1 MGPGQVTFRHARV
14 WVTQVVPDGLFGG
27 LCFDRPL
34 EPLVSPG
41 TFFLSRSHSLQ
52 LKQPQRRRHDSVYIN
67 VSSALLICLISGK
80 YTLLLNFSLSVKKVT
95 LDCIFSKKKKKERK
109 TS

>member
-14 WVTQVVPDGLFGG
+14 WVTQVVPDGLFDG

-52 LKQPQRRRHDSVYIN
+52 LKQPQRGN
-67 VSSALLICLISGK
+67 PFQALLPR
-80 YTLLLNFSLSVKKVT
+80 KKVE
-95 LDCIFSKKKKKERK
+95 SP
-109 TS
+109 